1 MPSELEN
8 TLQFSDE
15 VIKFIAECDNDTYQ
29 RFCNLFEFLFGDC
42 LLVKDLGDWE
52 RLATVSQENLFKFV
66 VLKADNI
73 IHMPDDRE
81 NPGHWLEDLGNQTHL
96 QVLSADCDGNSTGR
110 RVRPVWLS
118 QEYNP

>member
-66 VLKADNI
+66 VLKAENI
-73 IHMPDDRE
+73 IHTV
-81 NPGHWLEDLGNQTHL
+81 GQDLCLTIERTPAIGWKIL
-96 QVLSADCDGNSTGR
+96 AIKPIFRS
-110 RVRPVWLS
+110 
-118 QEYNP
+118 